1 MKIFCYVQGRIS
13 TLDSLQHLYNT
24 YVAEWVYDTDP
35 KLENV
40 LSVLMCCGG
49 QRHPPPRGDFWTCEL
64 ALLLSSWLS
73 GASSSLLFWYMLI
86 ETAEVLICC
95 FRIIPLALVW
105 HPHCSV
111 FPKPPHLLFKDIH
124 DSLRLFCTRNIAVF
138 SGTFKL
144 FYYTMQNWRFLHATS
159 SCFFLLLIP

>member
-1 MKIFCYVQGRIS
+1 
-13 TLDSLQHLYNT
+13 
-24 YVAEWVYDTDP
+24 
-35 KLENV
+35 
-40 LSVLMCCGG
+40 
-49 QRHPPPRGDFWTCEL
+49 
-64 ALLLSSWLS
+64 
-73 GASSSLLFWYMLI
+73 MLI
-86 ETAEVLICC
+86 DTAEVLICC

-159 SCFFLLLIP
+159 SCFFCFWYLKRVHMWLYGGHLEFKRLVSKISHKLPNKFTDCIILLIPSIPFNHLSPVLVTVTHYTYFRHPHCHFLAHDSRHFVFLS